1 MKTLNDFK
9 NILLSARKL
18 GFSRILIESGL
29 TFVNFLLKGKFLE
42 NLYIFKTNHN
52 LKNKGINYSSPKII
66 KGLNFKNKIKVNL
79 FDDSLFKIRLK

>member
-42 NLYIFKTNHN
+42 NLYF
-52 LKNKGINYSSPKII
+52 
-66 KGLNFKNKIKVNL
+66 
-79 FDDSLFKIRLK
+79 